1 MEKFARQSINDGVTG
16 VEELS
21 VSRDCELFRALNMHY
36 NKANDFEVSLRPFRL
51 FHTTKQLHS
60 PYQATL
66 YYEVRFKQWCIR
78 YYFESFPLMLA
89 QFKAL
94 KLIQLNDLFI
104 WLDNEWQAVH
114 PVSHPPSP
122 SPYSW
127 GKVNKNFSLFFGL
140 KHSHASVC
148 LMRQTGSDASGP
160 SVLVKYNLQSSHLPL
175 SSLSISAHWDSGH
188 SNTILTTSSS
198 FSWLLAKN
206 LPLFPSLSFRS
217 GQRQGL
223 LWLQVQRTWRTTPF
237 VTRKIF
243 RDMIPIFIYK
253 CKICMAVEE
262 SAEHHE

>member
-114 PVSHPPSP
+114 PVSPPSLP
-122 SPYSW
+122 PSSPYSW
-127 GKVNKNFSLFFGL
+127 GKVNKNFSLFFWAETQSCICLFDEANRERCFRPKCPCQIQFAELTFTAQLTINICPLGL
-140 KHSHASVC
+140 WSFKHY
-148 LMRQTGSDASGP
+148 P
-160 SVLVKYNLQSSHLPL
+160 YN
-175 SSLSISAHWDSGH
+175 I
-188 SNTILTTSSS
+188 I
-198 FSWLLAKN
+198 
-206 LPLFPSLSFRS
+206 
-217 GQRQGL
+217 
-223 LWLQVQRTWRTTPF
+223 
-237 VTRKIF
+237 I
-243 RDMIPIFIYK
+243 I
-253 CKICMAVEE
+253 
-262 SAEHHE
+262 

>member
-114 PVSHPPSP
+114 PVSPPSLPP
-122 SPYSW
+122 SLPPRRTPGVKW
-127 GKVNKNFSLFFGL
+127 TRIFLFFFGL

-206 LPLFPSLSFRS
+206 LPLFASP
-217 GQRQGL
+217 
-223 LWLQVQRTWRTTPF
+223 PF
-237 VTRKIF
+237 I
-243 RDMIPIFIYK
+243 
-253 CKICMAVEE
+253 
-262 SAEHHE
+262 